1 MRFSDWLGRKK
12 SRKYPIKRNEEGLSL
27 RARCFAL
34 FDLGKRPAEVAR
46 ELKTKEATVFRYYRD
61 WRKLGP
67 NFDKLYAFVNSLF
80 NKTSPERDKNLELF
94 SRVCGIPKEQFET
107 ILSTPHGLRRF
118 LTGKLYFPIQTDA
131 DYKRYVA
138 LELGLLVSDHL
149 VKNKGFYEDIYCA
162 LERYFK
168 ENKRIREEENA
179 DINEDNELMKI
190 IHAVLAADMENE
202 RKGRVKPDRLSAEE
216 RDALIKYG
224 IESEKKKTEISYWL
238 RIGCFMAGGLTEEQ
252 ARERIYQDVEIGG
265 DLKRAKAMRE
275 FQDKVHPL
283 KTNVQENPPASS
295 PQP

>member
-34 FDLGKRPAEVAR
+34 FDLAKRPAEVAR

-61 WRKLGP
+61 WKKLGP
-67 NFDKLYAFVNSLF
+67 NFDKQYAYVKSLF
-80 NKTSPERDKNLELF
+80 SNTSMERDENLELF
-94 SRVCGIPKEQFET
+94 SRVCGVSKEQFEA
-107 ILSTPHGLRRF
+107 ILSQPHGLRRF

-138 LELGLLVSDHL
+138 LKLGLLVSDHL
-149 VKNKGFYEDIYCA
+149 VKNKGFNEDIYCA

-168 ENKRIREEENA
+168 ENKIIREKEDA

-190 IHAVLAADMENE
+190 IHAVLAVDLENE
-202 RKGRVKPDRLSAEE
+202 RKGLVKPDNLSEE
-216 RDALIKYG
+216 ESSALVKHG
-224 IESEKKKTEISYWL
+224 IESEMKRTQIVYWVRVGAL
-238 RIGCFMAGGLTEEQ
+238 MAAGFTEEET
-252 ARERIYQDVEIGG
+252 REKMYQDLLKKG
-265 DLKRAKAMRE
+265 DLKVAKAMRE
-275 FQDKVHPL
+275 FQDKIRPL
-283 KTNVQENPPASS
+283 KTNGQEEPPASS